1 MSCCLSAVGSAQGST
16 STAGLDT
23 WPNASVSSR
32 PCLMQNVAII
42 CHHIIIS
49 NIFDDQRQLRLIFA
63 ISWTLDQTLSPY
75 ESNIP
80 SLFLVLGVF
89 SFSFLC
95 FPCVGPPRSVPGS
108 VPRSVQVLSRAQE
121 RRVPTVPIV
130 YGGDS
135 HNAWAGATLSGDAA
149 LRRRD
154 PDGDRPRKPGSNSV
168 SNRMKQDE
176 THGFWAR
183 TLTVL

>member
-75 ESNIP
+75 ESNIHKFV
-80 SLFLVLGVF
+80 SGSRSFLVFFFSVFPVSDHHGV
-89 SFSFLC
+89 SQGVSHG
-95 FPCVGPPRSVPGS
+95 VSRSSAGPRSDAFRPFPSSTAATPTTPG
-108 VPRSVQVLSRAQE
+108 QA
-121 RRVPTVPIV
+121 RR
-130 YGGDS
+130 Y
-135 HNAWAGATLSGDAA
+135 AATRRYGDATPTETVQEN
-149 LRRRD
+149 RD
-154 PDGDRPRKPGSNSV
+154 
-168 SNRMKQDE
+168 Q
-176 THGFWAR
+176 
-183 TLTVL
+183 TVFQTG